1 MKTARER
8 QGARSKDSRRGM
20 NLDEGVAS
28 GSTGERHVSTVSC
41 QTYRCFLGCNEG
53 NLDAP

>member
-41 QTYRCFLGCNEG
+41 QTYRCFLGCNES